1 MADEISENKGMIES
15 INPIFQQK
23 CEYADLEY
31 LSEAIYEE
39 LSSYAVGKS
48 IDLTDVVLGEFEVIV
63 NWKKR

>member
-1 MADEISENKGMIES
+1 MTVLS

-23 CEYADLEY
+23 CDYADLEY

-39 LSSYAVGKS
+39 LSNYSVNG
-48 IDLTDVVLGEFEVIV
+48 VVHLDDIVRGEFEVLI

>member
-1 MADEISENKGMIES
+1 MTVLS

-23 CEYADLEY
+23 CDYADLEY

-39 LSSYAVGKS
+39 LSNYSVNGVV
-48 IDLTDVVLGEFEVIV
+48 DLDDIVRGEFEVLI